1 MALIKWPLHIIGIVA
16 LEIDDHFLTFL
27 SFFFFFFSTVLNSDA
42 SFCTSSSASC
52 ITSRFFFGRSPVS

>member
-1 MALIKWPLHIIGIVA
+1 MAFIIGIVA
-16 LEIDDHFLTFL
+16 LVIDDFLTFL